1 MLENDVDE
9 KKHYGLNY
17 EKKNTPA
24 FLSSGM
30 DHAPPCTAKTRGAP
44 GISGYHGTSE
54 YILILVGGFNPYET
68 Y

>member
-9 KKHYGLNY
+9 KTLWI
-17 EKKNTPA
+17 ELRKKNTR
-24 FLSSGM
+24 LLVIWM